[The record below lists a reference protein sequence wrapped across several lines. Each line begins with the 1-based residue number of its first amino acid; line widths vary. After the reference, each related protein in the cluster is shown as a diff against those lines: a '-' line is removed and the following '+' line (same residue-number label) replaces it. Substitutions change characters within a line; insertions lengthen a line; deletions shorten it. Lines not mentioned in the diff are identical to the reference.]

1 MWAPNLVL
9 PFQNADQKLGSE
21 PPGLD
26 LGFTRDQEKG
36 KAFLERTGGWESS
49 KRVQA
54 MQVYLLGALRDTSL
68 VGKYSSMHINTI
80 YQYGYNHPRTV
91 KLAYKYVLSTALQEK
106 RFVYLSLKRFCRVL
120 DAPKTGWRI
129 RPGTL
134 SADLREYSHISGP
147 QWKAMEKDKKKSGK
161 SMGNMSNVAYL
172 KRDFSSQWVQGRF
185 IMDALRN
192 AAIKERNHLLTEMHE
207 LFKPLENEPDAD
219 LIRPWA
225 DAEAWAERGEPTF
238 VKKKKLDL
246 SRIAKHVHVI
256 YKQHKDHLKNH
267 NNINAGVQFTEL
279 PIEVRQDKLRS
290 ISKAFVS
297 GPQIEDL
304 ETIPDAATLARYR
317 ASYAYKYDAEM
328 NSRFEAPGWSRFP
341 WNVAFRE
348 LCSIKASALGPHKTV
363 TGNFYERFKL
373 VKRV

>member
-1 MWAPNLVL
+1 
-9 PFQNADQKLGSE
+9 
-21 PPGLD
+21 
-26 LGFTRDQEKG
+26 
-36 KAFLERTGGWESS
+36 
-49 KRVQA
+49 
-54 MQVYLLGALRDTSL
+54 
-68 VGKYSSMHINTI
+68 
-80 YQYGYNHPRTV
+80 
-91 KLAYKYVLSTALQEK
+91 
-106 RFVYLSLKRFCRVL
+106 
-120 DAPKTGWRI
+120 
-129 RPGTL
+129 
-134 SADLREYSHISGP
+134 
-147 QWKAMEKDKKKSGK
+147 MEKDKKKLGK
-161 SMGNMSNVAYL
+161 SKGNMSNVPYL
-172 KRDFSSQWVQGRF
+172 KRDYSSPWVQGKF
-185 IMDALRN
+185 IMDILRN
-192 AAIKERNHLLTEMHE
+192 AAIKERDHLLAEMDQ

-238 VKKKKLDL
+238 VKKKKFDL

-290 ISKAFVS
+290 ISKAFAS

-348 LCSIKASALGPHKTV
+348 LCLIKASALGPYKAV
-363 TGNFYERFKL
+363 TSNFYERFRL
-373 VKRV
+373 VKHV

>member
-1 MWAPNLVL
+1 MWAPTLVL
-9 PFQNADQKLGSE
+9 PFQNANEKLGSE

-26 LGFTRDQEKG
+26 RGFTRDQEKG
-36 KAFLERTGGWESS
+36 RGFLERTGGWESS

-54 MQVYLLGALRDTSL
+54 MQVYLLGALRDASL
-68 VGKYSSMHINTI
+68 VGKYSSMHVNAI
-80 YQYGYNHPRTV
+80 YKYGYNHPRTV
-91 KLAYKYVLSTALQEK
+91 KLAYKYVSLTAFPDQLIY
-106 RFVYLSLKRFCRVL
+106 YLSSKRFCRVL

-129 RPGTL
+129 RPKTL
-134 SADLREYSHISGP
+134 SADAKDYSHGSSP
-147 QWKAMEKDKKKSGK
+147 QWRAMEKDKKKSNK
-161 SMGNMSNVAYL
+161 SMGNKSNAPYL
-172 KRDFSSQWVQGRF
+172 KRDYSSPWVQGRF
-185 IMDALRN
+185 IMDVLRN
-192 AAIKERNHLLTEMHE
+192 GAIKERDHLLTEMQE
-207 LFKPLENEPDAD
+207 LFKPLESEPDAD

-238 VKKKKLDL
+238 VRKKRFDL
-246 SRIAKHVHVI
+246 SRIAEHVKVI
-256 YKQHKDHLKNH
+256 YNRHKDHLKNG
-267 NNINAGVQFTEL
+267 AQFTDL

-304 ETIPDAATLARYR
+304 ETIPDAAMLARYR
-317 ASYAYKYDAEM
+317 ASYAYKYDAER

-348 LCSIKASALGPHKTV
+348 LCLIKASALGPYKPV
-363 TGNFYERFKL
+363 TSNFYERFKL